1 MNSTTK
7 SIDSIFKAQS
17 LAVVGASADSQKF
30 GFMTMNSLL
39 NGGYRGR
46 LYPINPKAK
55 EIMGLKAYPSVSE
68 VPDEIDCVVIIV
80 PAKFVA
86 GILQESARKGAK
98 GAIIQ
103 SAGFREAGRPDLEQ
117 EIVSVAQKH
126 GLRLMGPNIQGINY
140 LPNQMCAMFFP
151 VIDLKGPVAVVTQSG
166 TVTTALGEW
175 AAEEGLGISAA
186 VNLGNQ
192 ADICEADYIEY
203 FAQDA
208 ETGAIAM
215 YLESIKNGPRF
226 MESLRWSACM
236 KPVAVLKAGR
246 TSTGAQSAASH
257 TGAIASIHPVF
268 KSACRQVGTV
278 IAEDLPTLYDQAKA
292 LATLAPPGN
301 RVVIISTSGGAATLA
316 SDEGEML
323 GLKFPG
329 LPADLKAELENLNLP
344 PLAHLNNPIDLV
356 SLDAEHFRQVA
367 QMVER
372 YEIAD
377 IILISFGDPVT
388 GGDQAVI
395 DLAAA
400 IKGRLAVSY
409 MGGGA
414 EESRSRFSIQ
424 RAGIP
429 VFPSPERAMRGIAAA
444 VWRAEYCRKRA

>member
-1 MNSTTK
+1 M
-7 SIDSIFKAQS
+7 
-17 LAVVGASADSQKF
+17 
-30 GFMTMNSLL
+30 
-39 NGGYRGR
+39 
-46 LYPINPKAK
+46 
-55 EIMGLKAYPSVSE
+55 
-68 VPDEIDCVVIIV
+68 
-80 PAKFVA
+80 
-86 GILQESARKGAK
+86 
-98 GAIIQ
+98 
-103 SAGFREAGRPDLEQ
+103 
-117 EIVSVAQKH
+117 
-126 GLRLMGPNIQGINY
+126 
-140 LPNQMCAMFFP
+140 
-151 VIDLKGPVAVVTQSG
+151 
-166 TVTTALGEW
+166 
-175 AAEEGLGISAA
+175 
-186 VNLGNQ
+186 
-192 ADICEADYIEY
+192 
-203 FAQDA
+203 
-208 ETGAIAM
+208 
-215 YLESIKNGPRF
+215 
-226 MESLRWSACM
+226 
-236 KPVAVLKAGR
+236 
-246 TSTGAQSAASH
+246 
-257 TGAIASIHPVF
+257 
-268 KSACRQVGTV
+268 
-278 IAEDLPTLYDQAKA
+278 
-292 LATLAPPGN
+292 
-301 RVVIISTSGGAATLA
+301 A